1 MTHWTS
7 QTLYSVLI
15 GGAGFLVLLIPALT
29 VQYRRYGRLS
39 GRRLLGTAAACVYGV
54 ALIVFTLFPLPTIAE
69 ACGGPTGAKL
79 QMVPFQFVADIAEE
93 TRGLS
98 LPAAATSFAVLQ
110 VVLNVVLFVPLG
122 LLLRR
127 FAGRSLAV
135 SVLIGFLVS
144 LTIEATQYTGMWGI
158 YPCGFRVADVDDLL
172 ANTAGALLGALVAPR
187 LLGWMPQVRELTA
200 LAPPPV
206 SAARRLQGM
215 LLDWLLFAAARLCL
229 EVALVLV
236 HVLRAYPDP
245 PPADAVG
252 PLELAALTALAAV
265 VVFYLPS
272 LRGTG
277 ASLGQRLV
285 GIAPVWDD
293 ARGTTLGRR
302 LGRTTAVAGVYAA
315 GQVLPPLLR
324 AAGVPLLPGLVS
336 FAAGVVVLLAVA
348 WAFVG
353 DHRGLSGAASGARM
367 VDVRSL
373 GRTAAPDTMATAG
386 AAHGPRDRTRA

>member
-15 GGAGFLVLLIPALT
+15 GGVGFLVLLIPALT

-54 ALIVFTLFPLPTIAE
+54 AVLIFTLFPLPTIAE
-69 ACGGPTGAKL
+69 ACGGRTGAKL
-79 QMVPFQFVADIAEE
+79 QAIPFHFMADIAEE

-98 LPAAATSFAVLQ
+98 LPAAMTSFAVLQ

-135 SVLIGFLVS
+135 SVLIGFAVS
-144 LTIEATQYTGMWGI
+144 LVIEATQYTGMWGI

-172 ANTAGALLGALVAPR
+172 LNTAGAFLGALVAPR

-215 LLDWLLFAAARLCL
+215 LLDWLLFGAARVCL
-229 EVALVLV
+229 EVALALV

-245 PPADAVG
+245 PSPDALG
-252 PLELAALTALAAV
+252 PVEIAAVSALAALI
-265 VVFYLPS
+265 VFYLPP

-285 GIAPVWDD
+285 GIAPVWGD
-293 ARGTTLGRR
+293 AWGATLGRR
-302 LGRTTAVAGVYAA
+302 LGRTTTVAGAYAA

-324 AAGVPLLPGLVS
+324 AAGVPFLPGLVS
-336 FAAGVVVLLAVA
+336 FGAGVVVLLAVV
-348 WAFVG
+348 WAVVG
-353 DHRGLSGAASGARM
+353 DHRGLSGVASGARM
-367 VDVRSL
+367 ADVRSL
-373 GRTAAPDTMATAG
+373 EGSTAPDTMATAG
-386 AAHGPRDRTRA
+386 AATRPRDRTHP